1 MLFAIPGRNHLPR
14 DRVINVRPTGEVLVC
29 RWRQS
34 SVTGQLECVW
44 ESEHIVAAPVEQDPT
59 TVSGDLNR
67 YSELQAA

>member
-1 MLFAIPGRNHLPR
+1 MFFVIPGRNHLP
-14 DRVINVRPTGEVLVC
+14 DRVIHVRRTGEVLAC

-44 ESEHIVAAPVEQDPT
+44 ESEHIVATPIEQDPT

-67 YSELQAA
+67 HSGLQAA